1 MDFETQWWKS
11 SQTKWKDRRP
21 SHGGLS
27 LLLLARLLLFNPF
40 KEILKLQLVGSCWSN
55 GFQLWQWWNVRDEE
69 DRDVEDCYQAFD
81 RSNRCNQLLRAYHVP
96 FTLLDTKHTKVDENL
111 NPVLKEHTIY
121 FIQTLSSY
129 FSNIYE
135 DIVKTN
141 NLPIST
147 YIMTGCWH
155 RVSCARSYVFLLLF
169 ISSGYIILELSG
181 EN

>member
-111 NPVLKEHTIY
+111 NPVAKNIQSISFRHLVLISLIY
-121 FIQTLSSY
+121 MKILWRQIICQYQHILWLGAGTEWVVLGAMCSY
-129 FSNIYE
+129 CC
-135 DIVKTN
+135 
-141 NLPIST
+141 L
-147 YIMTGCWH
+147 
-155 RVSCARSYVFLLLF
+155 
-169 ISSGYIILELSG
+169 
-181 EN
+181 